1 MKKALTLAAVML
13 LVVAMSFCLP
23 MTVQAD
29 GELIVN
35 INTASEKQLRTLPGV
50 DQVIAQRIVERRPYK
65 RVNDLLRVEGIGP
78 KNLEK
83 IRPYVKTE
91 GDTEPS

>member
-1 MKKALTLAAVML
+1 MKKASNP
-13 LVVAMSFCLP
+13 VVAISFALAMIFSLP
-23 MTVQAD
+23 TTVQAD

-35 INTASEKQLRTLPGV
+35 VNTATEKQLRSLPGV
-50 DQVIAQRIVERRPYK
+50 DQVIAQRIMERRPYK

-91 GDTEPS
+91 GETEPS

>member
-1 MKKALTLAAVML
+1 MYKAPTLIAAIL
-13 LVVAMSFCLP
+13 LAVPMSLSFSA
-23 MTVQAD
+23 TARAD

-35 INTASEKQLRTLPGV
+35 INTATEKQLRTLPGV
-50 DQVIAQRIVERRPYK
+50 DKVIAQRIVERRPYK

-83 IRPYVKTE
+83 IRPYVKIE
-91 GDTEPS
+91 GETEPS